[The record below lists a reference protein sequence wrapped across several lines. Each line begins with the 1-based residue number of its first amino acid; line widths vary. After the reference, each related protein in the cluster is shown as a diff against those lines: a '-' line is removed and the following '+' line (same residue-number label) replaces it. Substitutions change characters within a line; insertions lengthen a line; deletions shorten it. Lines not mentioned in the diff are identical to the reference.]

1 MVVAADFRDDYAAIR
16 SVRFAVFVEEQS
28 VPPALELDD
37 RDPECFHV
45 LATAADGR
53 AVGTGR
59 IDIAAGGRI
68 GRMAVLAEFRRH
80 GVGTSIVD
88 ALHEFARKRGCREV
102 WCHAQVAARG
112 FYERS
117 GYVPEGAVFE
127 EAGIDHITMRCALR
141 P

>member
-1 MVVAADFRDDYAAIR
+1 
-16 SVRFAVFVEEQS
+16 VRFAVFVAEQA
-28 VPPALELDD
+28 VPAELEMDE
-37 RDPECFHV
+37 RDAECFHV
-45 LATAADGR
+45 LASTSDGA

-68 GRMAVLAEFRRH
+68 GRMAVLSEFR
-80 GVGTSIVD
+80 GCGAGQMILD
-88 ALHEFARKRGCREV
+88 ALHEYARTHGCQAL

-117 GYVPEGAVFE
+117 GYVAEGEVFE
-127 EAGIDHITMRCALR
+127 EAGIDHITMRCRLT